1 MKRSETYKG
10 YVISAEPVEID
21 PIHWTIAVV
30 IERLVDYEIKGK
42 RGPYETEETCL
53 AEDEAIASSLAFGRR
68 IVDGHHPELSLP

>member
-10 YVISAEPVEID
+10 YVIWAEPVEID

-30 IERLVDYEIKGK
+30 IERRVDEINGK
-42 RGPYETEETCL
+42 KGPYEAEGTCL